1 MNKTEKRL
9 SNPRVIFH
17 EFFCGLMKKPISLLV
32 LSTALVLLGLTLF
45 ELVRGNLYLARLNYV
60 DITTLAMVAFLL
72 IRAVT
77 KLHSASD
84 LETIS
89 IALVSSLSFIFS
101 YEAIYKWSFYFIPW
115 KMPAQEIRELLLQ
128 VAVGLTLM
136 TGFAQQVFKISRV
149 NQILFGLFIATW
161 LFWLSIGFPQIWD
174 GERIH
179 YAVIDLS
186 LSKNMIYALN
196 RITKVVL
203 FMFYYC
209 LYV

>member
-1 MNKTEKRL
+1 
-9 SNPRVIFH
+9 
-17 EFFCGLMKKPISLLV
+17 MKKPISLLV